1 MQRIRRVECESDYSY
16 SGRTSPIGRGRLDAF
31 SILTGSTIDDTTIN
45 WRYSRGRSK
54 ICIKNEAAEPVIE
67 GNTAHRDA
75 AGWESAR
82 ISIQAP
88 IFAIDSLLISYA

>member
-1 MQRIRRVECESDYSY
+1 M
-16 SGRTSPIGRGRLDAF
+16 TRL
-31 SILTGSTIDDTTIN
+31 LLGDTQS
-45 WRYSRGRSK
+45 SRCK
-54 ICIKNEAAEPVIE
+54 IFFLKNEAAEPVIE

-88 IFAIDSLLISYA
+88 MFAIDSLLTSYV